1 MRPISNDDPAMLM
14 QRALAIEDYD
24 ADERWEIIRALH
36 ARTDRE
42 TFDATCALARS
53 DEVPMR
59 VLGLDILSQ
68 IGYSADRPYREDTM
82 RVLIDACDDAR
93 PLVLGSAITALG
105 HLHDERGLS
114 TVLRYAAHPH
124 EDVRF
129 AAAWALPPVAGDPA
143 EAAAVAALIRLT
155 ADSDPDVR
163 DWATF
168 GIGTLLA
175 DEDSVAIRDA
185 LVARLDDEEGDT
197 AGEALLGLA
206 RRRDPR
212 VLPVLLARLDDD
224 PGNLVVEAAA
234 ELGAPEALSALE
246 RLLRAGWQEDVP
258 RPNVL
263 DDAIRACAAHEA
275 GGGSA

>member
-1 MRPISNDDPAMLM
+1 MRPISDDDPTMLV

-24 ADERWEIIRALH
+24 A
-36 ARTDRE
+36 
-42 TFDATCALARS
+42 
-53 DEVPMR
+53 
-59 VLGLDILSQ
+59 
-68 IGYSADRPYREDTM
+68 
-82 RVLIDACDDAR
+82 VLIGACDDPS
-93 PLVLGSAITALG
+93 PLVLGSASSALG
-105 HLHDERGLS
+105 HLQDARALRA
-114 TVLRYAAHPH
+114 VLRHAAHPR

-129 AAAWALPPVAGDPA
+129 AAACALPMVAGDPA
-143 EAAAVAALIRLT
+143 DAAAVAALIRLT
-155 ADSDPDVR
+155 ADPDFDVR

-206 RRRDPR
+206 RRGDPR

-224 PGNLVVEAAA
+224 PGNLIVEAAA

-246 RLLRAGWQEDVP
+246 RLMQAGWQEDLP

-263 DDAIRACAAHEA
+263 DDAIRACTAHEA
-275 GGGSA
+275 GGGSP